1 MLKLVFASLSCFL
14 LSSAHAQFYY
24 QDIVGV
30 QNTSK
35 NFLRLKA
42 NKVKKVEATS
52 IEPDGSETEDFGIKQ
67 ELNSR
72 RNILITQTR
81 ADIAGTS
88 ILTTYFNDNGFPVS
102 FSDSSNNTVNDVR
115 YTYDEKGR
123 LQQLS
128 TNSHEPG
135 DTNNYFIKEDH
146 LFYYD
151 GKGQLVNMLK
161 IKNKVDTMLVIF
173 KPSENGPLE
182 EAWYYKG
189 YKQETWYYYYDD
201 KGRLTDIARY
211 NPKAQKTLPDY
222 IFEYDEDGDLSQQTV
237 VMPIT
242 NFYRVWVYEYLENGL
257 KKAESILKKGKEQ
270 EGRIV
275 YSYDF

>member
-1 MLKLVFASLSCFL
+1 MLKLAFASLACCIISM
-14 LSSAHAQFYY
+14 AHAQYYY

-42 NKVKKVEATS
+42 NKINKVVATS
-52 IEPDGSETEDFGIKQ
+52 IEPDGSESEDFGIKQ

-72 RNILITQTR
+72 RNILVTETK

-88 ILTTYFNDNGFPVS
+88 ILTTYFNDNGFPLS
-102 FSDSSNNTVNDVR
+102 FNDSTNKTVNDVH
-115 YTYDEKGR
+115 YTYDDKGR
-123 LQQLS
+123 LKQLS
-128 TNSHEPG
+128 SNSHEPG
-135 DTNNYFIKEDH
+135 DTNNYFIREDH
-146 LFYYD
+146 IFYYD
-151 GKGQLVNMLK
+151 AKGQLINMLK

-173 KPSENGPLE
+173 KPSVNGPLE
-182 EAWYYKG
+182 EEWYYKG
-189 YKQETWYYYYDD
+189 YKQETWYYYYDE

-211 NPKAQKTLPDY
+211 NPKAKKTLPDY

-270 EGRIV
+270 EGRII
-275 YSYDF
+275 YSYE

>member
-1 MLKLVFASLSCFL
+1 MFKLAIASLACIL
-14 LSSAHAQFYY
+14 LSSAHAQYYY
-24 QDIVGV
+24 QDIVGL

-42 NKVKKVEATS
+42 NKVNAVVAVS
-52 IEPDGSETEDFGIKQ
+52 IEPDGSESEDFGIKQ
-67 ELNSR
+67 ELNSK
-72 RNILITQTR
+72 RNILVTQTR
-81 ADIAGTS
+81 SDISGSS
-88 ILTTYFNDNGFPVS
+88 ILTTYFNDNGFPTS
-102 FSDSSNNTVNDVR
+102 LTDSTNNTVNEVR

-123 LQQLS
+123 LKQLS
-128 TNSHEPG
+128 SNSHEPG
-135 DTNNYFIKEDH
+135 DTNNYFIREDH

-151 GKGQLVNMLK
+151 SKGQLVNMLK

-189 YKQETWYYYYDD
+189 YKQETWYYYYDE
-201 KGRLTDIARY
+201 KGRLTDIARF
-211 NPKAQKTLPDY
+211 NPKAKKMLPDY